1 VKHDLL
7 ESRFPDGL
15 GSGPACSG
23 SCDGSSIVQ
32 PLALTLGEPAGIGP
46 DLALAIW
53 RRRAELDIPAFYIVG
68 DPVFLGR
75 RAAQLGLDVPIGTV
89 TPASAAATFRSALPV
104 LPLDIAVT
112 AEPGLPDRSS
122 APAAVASIRRAV
134 ADVMAGSAA
143 AIVTNP
149 VAKNVLYNW
158 GFAEPGHTE
167 FLATL
172 VQEATGKV
180 LRPVML
186 LWSPELAVV
195 PVTIH
200 LPLREIFK
208 QLSSE
213 LVVETGRIVA
223 RDLVTRFKLTRPRL
237 AIAGLNPHAGEA
249 GTLGEEDRA
258 IVAPAVAR
266 LLAEGID
273 ARGPLPADSMF
284 HEKARATYDA
294 ALCMYHDQALI
305 PIKTL
310 AFDHAVNV
318 TLGLPFVRTSPDH
331 GTAFDI
337 AATGRADPT
346 SLIAALRL
354 AARLA
359 AATPTSAARAAP
371 LAAS

>member
-1 VKHDLL
+1 M
-7 ESRFPDGL
+7 
-15 GSGPACSG
+15 
-23 SCDGSSIVQ
+23 Q

-46 DLALAIW
+46 DLALTVW
-53 RRRAELDIPAFYIVG
+53 HRRAELALPPFYVVA
-68 DPVFLGR
+68 DAEFLRR
-75 RAAQLGLDVPIGTV
+75 RAARLGLEVPIAIV
-89 TPASAAATFRSALPV
+89 PPAAAAATFATALPV
-104 LPLDIAVT
+104 VLLDVTVT
-112 AEPGLPDRSS
+112 AEPGDPDGSS
-122 APAAVASIRRAV
+122 ARAAIASIRRAV
-134 ADVMAGSAA
+134 ADVLAGSAA

-149 VAKNVLYNW
+149 VAKNVLYSW

-172 VQEATGKV
+172 VQEATGQV
-180 LRPVML
+180 LRPVMM

-208 QLSSE
+208 HLSTE

-223 RDLVTRFKLTRPRL
+223 RDLSARFRIPRPRL
-237 AIAGLNPHAGEA
+237 AIAGVNPHAGENGA
-249 GTLGEEDRA
+249 FGEEDRA

-266 LLAEGID
+266 LVADGIA
-273 ARGPLPADSMF
+273 ARGPLPADSLF
-284 HEKARATYDA
+284 HMGARASYDA

-337 AATGRADPT
+337 AGTGKADAA

-359 AATPTSAARAAP
+359 RAETPSP
-371 LAAS
+371 MPAS

>member
-1 VKHDLL
+1 
-7 ESRFPDGL
+7 
-15 GSGPACSG
+15 
-23 SCDGSSIVQ
+23 VQ

-46 DLALAIW
+46 DLALAVW
-53 RRRAELDIPAFYIVG
+53 HRRAELDVPRFYVVA
-68 DPVFLGR
+68 DPDFLSR
-75 RAAQLGLDVPIGTV
+75 RAGRLGLDVPIAAV
-89 TPASAAATFRSALPV
+89 TPVAAAAAFASALPV
-104 LPLDIAVT
+104 VAIDVAVS
-112 AEPGLPDRSS
+112 AEPGRPDRSS
-122 APAAVASIRRAV
+122 APAAIASIRRAV
-134 ADVMAGSAA
+134 ADVMAGAAA

-149 VAKNVLYNW
+149 IAKNVLYDW

-172 VQEATGKV
+172 VQEATGTS
-180 LRPVML
+180 LRPIMM

-208 QLSSE
+208 HLSTE
-213 LVVETGRIVA
+213 LVVATGRIVA
-223 RDLVTRFKLTRPRL
+223 RDLAVRFRISRPRL
-237 AIAGLNPHAGEA
+237 AVAGLNPHAGENGA
-249 GTLGEEDRA
+249 LGEEDRA

-266 LLAEGID
+266 LIADGID
-273 ARGPLPADSMF
+273 ARGPLPADSLF
-284 HEKARATYDA
+284 HERARATYDV

-337 AATGRADPT
+337 AGTGAADVT
-346 SLIAALRL
+346 SLVAALRL

-359 AATPTSAARAAP
+359 KADSQARLP
-371 LAAS
+371 AS

>member
-1 VKHDLL
+1 
-7 ESRFPDGL
+7 
-15 GSGPACSG
+15 
-23 SCDGSSIVQ
+23 VQ
-32 PLALTLGEPAGIGP
+32 PLVLTLGEPAGIGP
-46 DLALAIW
+46 DLALAVW
-53 RRRAELDIPAFYIVG
+53 HRRAELDVPRFYVVA
-68 DPVFLGR
+68 DPDFLGR
-75 RAAQLGLDVPIGTV
+75 RAVRLGLDVPIATV
-89 TPASAAATFRSALPV
+89 TPASAAAAFPSALPV
-104 LPLDIAVT
+104 VAIDVAVS
-112 AEPGLPDRSS
+112 AKPGHPDRSS
-122 APAAVASIRRAV
+122 APAAIASIRRAV
-134 ADVMAGSAA
+134 ADVMAGAAA

-149 VAKNVLYNW
+149 VAKNVLYDW

-172 VQEATGKV
+172 VQEATGKS
-180 LRPVML
+180 LRPVMM
-186 LWSPELAVV
+186 LWSPEFAVV

-208 QLSSE
+208 HLSTE

-223 RDLVTRFKLTRPRL
+223 RDLAVRSRISHPRL
-237 AIAGLNPHAGEA
+237 AVAGLNPHAGENGA
-249 GTLGEEDRA
+249 LGEEDRA

-266 LLAEGID
+266 LVADGID
-273 ARGPLPADSMF
+273 ARGPLPADSLF
-284 HEKARATYDA
+284 HKRARSTYDA

-337 AATGRADPT
+337 AGTGAADVT
-346 SLIAALRL
+346 SLVAALRL

-359 AATPTSAARAAP
+359 KADSQARLP
-371 LAAS
+371 AS

>member
-1 VKHDLL
+1 M
-7 ESRFPDGL
+7 
-15 GSGPACSG
+15 
-23 SCDGSSIVQ
+23 Q

-46 DLALAIW
+46 DLALAVW
-53 RRRAELDIPAFYIVG
+53 HRRAELDIPAFYVVA
-68 DPVFLGR
+68 DPDFLGR
-75 RAAQLGLDVPIGTV
+75 RAGRLGLDVPIATV
-89 TPASAAATFRSALPV
+89 TPTAAAATFPSALPV
-104 LPLDIAVT
+104 VALDVAVS
-112 AEPGLPDRSS
+112 AEPGRPDRSS
-122 APAAVASIRRAV
+122 APAAIASIRRAV
-134 ADVMAGSAA
+134 ADVMAGEAA

-158 GFAEPGHTE
+158 GFAAPGHTE

-172 VQEATGKV
+172 VQEATGKS
-180 LRPVML
+180 LRPVMM

-208 QLSSE
+208 HLSTE

-223 RDLVTRFKLTRPRL
+223 GDLCRRFRISRPRL
-237 AIAGLNPHAGEA
+237 AIAGLNPHAGENGA
-249 GTLGEEDRA
+249 LGEEDRA

-266 LLAEGID
+266 LIAEGID
-273 ARGPLPADSMF
+273 ARGPLPADSLF
-284 HEKARATYDA
+284 HERARATYDV
-294 ALCMYHDQALI
+294 ALCMYHDQALF

-337 AATGRADPT
+337 AGTGVADVT
-346 SLIAALRL
+346 SLVAALRL

-359 AATPTSAARAAP
+359 MADSPAP
-371 LAAS
+371 LPAS